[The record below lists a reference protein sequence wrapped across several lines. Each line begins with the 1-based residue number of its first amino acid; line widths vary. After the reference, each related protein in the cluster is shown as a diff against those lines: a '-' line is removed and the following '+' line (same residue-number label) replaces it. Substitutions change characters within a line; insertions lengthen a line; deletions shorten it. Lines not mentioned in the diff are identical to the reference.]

1 MSKNM
6 KKICVSRQWVFV
18 GCALWLSA
26 TLVAQQPAPQPIT
39 LSITPQP
46 VPVVIG
52 SQDASKFEWL
62 TDMDQAMEQA
72 KKRDLPLMVVFSGS
86 DWCGWCKKLDQE
98 VFQQQ
103 EFQDYARTRVIS
115 VMLDTPRSQL
125 SNKPHKAIMEKY
137 GVEGFPSVILLDK
150 EGTQIGKGGYV
161 RGGPAAFISQVL
173 KGTMIAT
180 PKRAALTRSVK
191 FDRSPSAILRVM
203 QQQMEATRSGKEI
216 SEDDRFVMDVTL
228 GNWPAVKEYLRSL
241 PEANAEKLFVQLL
254 SDLRESRT
262 VRSSDSS
269 SRKQK
274 SGMISLDDFFTLCEF
289 YPGKNLAVHT
299 GLLAELLKV
308 ILESG
313 DYRKSLMETLEKGT
327 PHFGGAD
334 PATRMAAANLLFAM
348 GMKLEGGKFLP
359 PAELSKKNGDI
370 NTLRM
375 RIMYLDEKARVEK
388 SGSALLE
395 AWDLSQWI
403 LLNTS
408 NNAEKQEAFSLTLS
422 LLPLLEGPAAQA
434 WFKNVFQENP
444 LLGMKF
450 LTTLGDAL
458 IQNTG
463 GGDIKQRE
471 QRMALLARSVQA
483 LLDIAPDQSWD
494 KTLNAL
500 ALCWAREAEVSV
512 ENYRKPRKNTRYGG
526 MYTPPSERQQSS
538 TFVPVNAVLAAS
550 PEGKWFDRLE
560 KECQV
565 QILTLKARLCMKIEE
580 MEPAKK
586 LIDQLAKDN
595 PKQCTTLFND
605 YLRAWS
611 VLANNTPAEM
621 DPEMQE
627 RMRYQMMYSGMH
639 NRVGSEG
646 IPITRA
652 RQVRNLQYLAT
663 LLKDIQRLT
672 QEPVSGTTAVT
683 VFTEC
688 HSTAEVFLREDI
700 ENVFGPFE
708 QMPAEVRVQLIAG
721 MRSRLADSWR
731 KIETQAGARTNR
743 SELQMIAEVTRG
755 YRILQALIQASEKDK
770 DDWQYHRLKAMAL
783 YDSAEYYYSLRD
795 KELPNT
801 ADKYTLAEYTRQRD
815 EALKSFA
822 KSALCYSKVAP
833 ELHPAE
839 HSVLVYLHWFYVTLG
854 ASDLAHL
861 KRSTDYNLDYLAD
874 IGKAIDLLPAE
885 LKEKHLVLLS
895 EAIVSASGK
904 VGPDIKMRFL
914 NASLP
919 LLGDHPS
926 SRPVKKFLDYYAELQ
941 GELKLKVRVD
951 AEQPTSVVGS
961 TKSFGL
967 LIDLEHTSN
976 IERESGGFGRY
987 LQGANQ
993 NYYGGPAP
1001 VDFREAFRKY
1011 ITDALKKQ
1019 FEIASLVFATPSV
1032 KSRPTARPN
1041 WNVTPLA
1048 YVLVKVK
1055 DQSVDAVPPI
1065 QMDMVFADTQGSVV
1079 LPLLS
1084 DLLPIDARTEPA
1096 ATPVKDLVI
1105 TQVLDDRDLAKGK
1118 LKLQIDAAAN
1128 GLIPSFEDLFD
1139 LQMEKLVLEGKL
1151 ADSDRGLVIEKLDTD
1166 ESRTSPVCQR
1176 SWELTF
1182 VLPKEQSAVFSF
1194 PVIKALF
1201 KEAKV
1206 TNKRYVEA
1214 DIVEAPACVTVTTE
1228 KKNYAVYVGIV
1239 VLLHGAALL
1248 ALFLI
1253 RRRRKPAAQ
1262 VVSHHLPETLTA
1274 FTLVTYLRHL
1284 EADGTLSL
1292 SEGERQTLHQDIERV
1307 EKAYFSPDTQSGQSP
1322 KPDLQQILANYK
1334 KGQLF

>member
-1 MSKNM
+1 MSKKMN
-6 KKICVSRQWVFV
+6 IVSTGFV
-18 GCALWLSA
+18 VGGLLFLSA
-26 TLVAQQPAPQPIT
+26 SLVAQQPVPQPIT

-46 VPVVIG
+46 VPVVTG
-52 SQDASKFEWL
+52 SQEASKFEWL
-62 TDMDQAMEQA
+62 TDLDQALEQA
-72 KKRDLPLMVVFSGS
+72 KKRDLPVMVVFSGS
-86 DWCGWCKKLDQE
+86 DWCVWCKKLDQE

-103 EFQDYARTRVIS
+103 EFQDYARSHIIS

-125 SNKPHKAIMEKY
+125 SSKPHKAIMEKY
-137 GVEGFPSVILLDK
+137 AVEGFPSVILLDK
-150 EGTQIGKGGYV
+150 EGSQIGKGGYV
-161 RGGPAAFISQVL
+161 RGGPSPFISQVL
-173 KGTMIAT
+173 KGTMVAT

-203 QQQMEATRSGKEI
+203 QQQMEATRAGKEI
-216 SEDDRFVMDVTL
+216 SDEDQFVMDVTL

-241 PEANAEKLFVQLL
+241 PEANAEKIFVQLL

-262 VRSSDSS
+262 VRSSESS
-269 SRKQK
+269 TRKQK
-274 SGMISLDDFFTLCEF
+274 SSMISLDDFFTLCEL
-289 YPGKNLAVHT
+289 YPGKNIATHT
-299 GLLAELLKV
+299 GLLSELLKI

-313 DYRKSLMETLEKGT
+313 DYRTSLLETLEKGT

-334 PATRMAAANLLFAM
+334 PKTRLAAANLLFAV
-348 GMKLEGGKFLP
+348 GLKLDGGKFLP
-359 PAELSKKNGDI
+359 PAELAKKNGDI

-388 SGSALLE
+388 NGSALIE

-403 LLNTS
+403 LLNTTQS
-408 NNAEKQEAFSLTLS
+408 GERQEAFSLTLS

-458 IQNTG
+458 LQNAS

-483 LLDIAPDQSWD
+483 LLDIAPDQSWN

-500 ALCWAREAEVSV
+500 ALCWAREAEVSL

-526 MYTPPSERQQSS
+526 MYIPPNERQQSS
-538 TFVPVNAVLAAS
+538 TFVPANTVLATS
-550 PEGKWFDRLE
+550 PEGKWFERLE
-560 KECQV
+560 KDNQV
-565 QILTLKARLCMKIEE
+565 QVLTLKARLCMKVEE

-611 VLANNTPAEM
+611 ILANNTPSEM

-627 RMRYQMMYSGMH
+627 RMRYQQMMYGGMQ

-672 QEPVSGTTAVT
+672 QEPVSAATAVT

-688 HSTAEVFLREDI
+688 HSTAEVFLREDM
-700 ENVFGPFE
+700 ENVFGPLE
-708 QMPAEVRVQLIAG
+708 QMPADVRVQLIAG

-731 KIETQAGARTNR
+731 KIETQAGAKTNR

-755 YRILQALIQASEKDK
+755 YRILQALIQASEKDN
-770 DDWQYHRLKAMAL
+770 DDWKYHRLKAMAL

-795 KELPNT
+795 KELPNM

-815 EALKSFA
+815 EGLKSFA

-874 IGKAIDLLPAE
+874 IRKAIDLLPAE
-885 LKEKHLVLLS
+885 LKEKHLQLLS
-895 EAIVSASGK
+895 EAILAASSQ
-904 VGPDIKMRFL
+904 VGPDVKTRFL
-914 NASLP
+914 NASLS

-967 LIDLEHTSN
+967 LIELEHTSN

-993 NYYGGPAP
+993 NYYGGPSP

-1019 FEIASLVFATPSV
+1019 FEIASLVFATPAV
-1032 KSRPTARPN
+1032 KSRPTARAN

-1096 ATPVKDLVI
+1096 AGQVKDLVI

-1128 GLIPSFEDLFD
+1128 GLIPAFEELFD
-1139 LQMEKLVLEGKL
+1139 LQLEKLVLEGKI
-1151 ADSDRGLVIEKLDTD
+1151 AESDRGLVIEKLDT
-1166 ESRTSPVCQR
+1166 EASRTSPICQR
-1176 SWELTF
+1176 SWELTL

-1194 PVIKALF
+1194 PVIKPLF
-1201 KEAKV
+1201 KGAKV
-1206 TNKRYVEA
+1206 TNKRYEEA
-1214 DIVEAPACVTVTTE
+1214 DIVEAPARVTITVAQVTTRL
-1228 KKNYAVYVGIV
+1228 YLYGIAG
-1239 VLLHGAALL
+1239 VLVAALVIGL
-1248 ALFLI
+1248 LFRL
-1253 RRRRKPAAQ
+1253 RKVPVAE
-1262 VVSHHLPETLTA
+1262 VVAHRVPDTITA
-1274 FTLVTYLRHL
+1274 FTLINYLRHL
-1284 EADGTLSL
+1284 EADATLAL
-1292 SEGERQTLHQDIERV
+1292 SEQERQALHQDIERV
-1307 EKAYFSPDTQSGQSP
+1307 EKAYFSPDTQSEQSP
-1322 KPDLQQILANYK
+1322 KPDLQQILANYT
-1334 KGQLF
+1334 KG

>member
-1 MSKNM
+1 MSKKM
-6 KKICVSRQWVFV
+6 SFVSAGFVFW
-18 GCALWLSA
+18 GIMFLSA
-26 TLVAQQPAPQPIT
+26 SLVAQQPAGQPIT

-46 VPVVIG
+46 VPVATG
-52 SQDASKFEWL
+52 SQESTKLVWL
-62 TDMDQAMEQA
+62 NSVDEALEQA
-72 KKRDLPLMVVFSGS
+72 KKRNLPVMVVFSGS
-86 DWCGWCKKLDQE
+86 DWCGWCKRLDQE

-103 EFQDYARTRVIS
+103 EFKDYAKDSVIC
-115 VMLDTPRSQL
+115 VLLDTPRSQL
-125 SNKPHKAIMEKY
+125 SNKPHQALMEKY
-137 GVEGFPSVILLDK
+137 GVQGYPSVIVLDK

-161 RGGPAAFISQVL
+161 RGGPSAFISQVL
-173 KGTMIAT
+173 KGMPVTT
-180 PKRAALTRSVK
+180 PKRAALTRSLK

-203 QQQMEATRSGKEI
+203 QQQMEASRAGKEI
-216 SEDDRFVMDVTL
+216 SEEDRFVMDVTL
-228 GNWPAVKEYLRSL
+228 GNWPAVKEYLSSL
-241 PEANAEKLFVQLL
+241 PESNAEKIFVQLL

-262 VRSSDSS
+262 IRSSESSS

-274 SGMISLDDFFTLCEF
+274 ASMISLEDFFTLCDL
-289 YPGKNLAVHT
+289 YLGKNIAIHT
-299 GLLAELLKV
+299 GSLAELLKV

-313 DYRKSLMETLEKGT
+313 EYRASLLETLEKGT
-327 PHFGGAD
+327 PHFGGED
-334 PATRMAAANLLFAM
+334 PKKRMAAANLLFAM

-359 PAELSKKNGDI
+359 PAELAKKNGDI

-375 RIMYLDEKARVEK
+375 RIMHLDEKARVEK
-388 SGSALLE
+388 SVAALAE

-403 LLNTS
+403 LLNTTNS
-408 NNAEKQEAFSLTLS
+408 GERQEAFNLTLS

-434 WFKNVFQENP
+434 WFKGVFQDNP

-450 LTTLGDAL
+450 FTTLGDSVLQGA
-458 IQNTG
+458 NS
-463 GGDIKQRE
+463 GDLKQRE
-471 QRMALLARSVQA
+471 QRLNLLARSVQA
-483 LLDIAPDQSWD
+483 LLEITPDQSWD

-500 ALCWAREAEVSV
+500 ALCWAREAEVAI

-526 MYTPPSERQQSS
+526 MYIPQNERQQSS
-538 TFVPVNAVLAAS
+538 TFVPVSAVLATS

-560 KECQV
+560 KDNQV
-565 QILTLKARLCMKIEE
+565 QILTLKARLLMKVEE
-580 MEPAKK
+580 MESAKK

-611 VLANNTPAEM
+611 ALANNTPSEM

-627 RMRYQMMYSGMH
+627 RMRYQQMMYGGMH
-639 NRVGSEG
+639 NRVGAEG
-646 IPITRA
+646 IPMTRA
-652 RQVRNLQYLAT
+652 RQVRNLQYLAA

-672 QEPVSGTTAVT
+672 QEPVSATTAVT

-700 ENVFGPFE
+700 ENVFGPLD
-708 QMPAEVRVQLIAG
+708 QMSPAVRVQLIAG

-801 ADKYTLAEYTRQRD
+801 IDKYTLAEYTRQRD

-822 KSALCYSKVAP
+822 KSALCYSKIAP

-874 IGKAIDLLPAE
+874 IRKAVELLPSE
-885 LKEKHLVLLS
+885 LKEKHLQLLS
-895 EAIVSASGK
+895 EAIVSASSQI
-904 VGPDIKMRFL
+904 GPDIKTRFL
-914 NASLP
+914 TASLS
-919 LLGDHPS
+919 LLGDHPAGRS
-926 SRPVKKFLDYYAELQ
+926 VKKFLDDYAELQ

-951 AEQPTSVVGS
+951 AEPSTSVVGS
-961 TKSFGL
+961 AKPFGL
-967 LIDLEHTSN
+967 VIELEHTGN

-987 LQGANQ
+987 LQGAGQ
-993 NYYGGPAP
+993 NYYGGPPP
-1001 VDFREAFRKY
+1001 VDFRENFRKY

-1019 FEIASLVFATPSV
+1019 FEITSLVFATPSV
-1032 KSRPTARPN
+1032 KSRPTARAN

-1048 YVLVKVK
+1048 YVLLKVK

-1096 ATPVKDLVI
+1096 AAPVKDLVI

-1118 LKLQIDAAAN
+1118 LKLQIDVAAN
-1128 GLIPSFEDLFD
+1128 GLIPVFEDLFD
-1139 LQMEKLVLEGKL
+1139 LQLGKLVLEGKL
-1151 ADSDRGLVIEKLDTD
+1151 TDSDRGLVIEKLDT
-1166 ESRTSPVCQR
+1166 ESPRIAPVCQR

-1194 PVIKALF
+1194 PVIKPLF

-1228 KKNYAVYVGIV
+1228 KKRYWGYLAVVVGLHV
-1239 VLLHGAALL
+1239 VGLGT
-1248 ALFLI
+1248 LFLI
-1253 RRRRKPAAQ
+1253 RRRRKPAVQA
-1262 VVSHHLPETLTA
+1262 VAHHLPETLTA

-1284 EADGTLSL
+1284 EADGTLPL
-1292 SEGERQTLHQDIERV
+1292 SEQERQDLHRDIERV
-1307 EKAYFSPDTQSGQSP
+1307 EKAYFSPGAQTDQSA

-1334 KGQLF
+1334 KA

>member
-1 MSKNM
+1 MSKKMNF
-6 KKICVSRQWVFV
+6 VSVWFV
-18 GCALWLSA
+18 VGGVLFLSA
-26 TLVAQQPAPQPIT
+26 SLVAQQPAPQPIT

-46 VPVVIG
+46 VPVATG
-52 SQDASKFEWL
+52 SQEAAKFEWL
-62 TDMDQAMEQA
+62 TDLDQAMEQA
-72 KKRDLPLMVVFSGS
+72 KKRDLPVMVVFSGS
-86 DWCGWCKKLDQE
+86 DWCGWCKRLDAE

-103 EFQDYARTRVIS
+103 EFQDYARTHVIP

-125 SNKPHKAIMEKY
+125 SAKPHQVIMEKY
-137 GVEGFPSVILLDK
+137 GVQGFPSVIVLDK
-150 EGTQIGKGGYV
+150 EGNQINKGGYV
-161 RGGPAAFISQVL
+161 RGGPSAFISQVL
-173 KGTMIAT
+173 KGTTSA

-191 FDRSPSAILRVM
+191 FDRSPSAVLRVM
-203 QQQMEATRSGKEI
+203 QQQMEASRAGKEI
-216 SEDDRFVMDVTL
+216 SDDDRFVMDVTL

-262 VRSSDSS
+262 VRSSESS

-289 YPGKNLAVHT
+289 YPGKNLAIHIGV
-299 GLLAELLKV
+299 LAELLKV

-313 DYRKSLMETLEKGT
+313 DYRVSLLETLEKGT
-327 PHFGGAD
+327 PHFGGTD

-359 PAELSKKNGDI
+359 SAELAKKNGDI

-388 SGSALLE
+388 NGSALLE

-434 WFKNVFQENP
+434 WFKSVFQENP

-450 LTTLGDAL
+450 LMTLGDSVL
-458 IQNTG
+458 QNSSS
-463 GGDIKQRE
+463 GDLKMRE
-471 QRMALLARSVQA
+471 QRVALLSRSIQA
-483 LLDIAPDQSWD
+483 LLDIAPDQSWN

-500 ALCWAREAEVSV
+500 ALCWAREAEVSL

-526 MYTPPSERQQSS
+526 MYIPPSERQQSS
-538 TFVPVNAVLAAS
+538 NFVPVNTVLASS
-550 PEGKWFDRLE
+550 PEGKWFERLE
-560 KECQV
+560 KDNQV
-565 QILTLKARLCMKIEE
+565 QILTLKARLFMKTED

-611 VLANNTPAEM
+611 VLANNTPSEM

-627 RMRYQMMYSGMH
+627 RIRYQQMMYGGMH
-639 NRVGSEG
+639 NKVGAEG

-672 QEPVSGTTAVT
+672 QEPVSAATAVT
-683 VFTEC
+683 VFTDC

-700 ENVFGPFE
+700 ENVFGPLD

-731 KIETQAGARTNR
+731 KIETQAGAKTNR

-770 DDWQYHRLKAMAL
+770 DDWKYHRLKAMAL

-822 KSALCYSKVAP
+822 KSALCYSKIAP

-874 IGKAIDLLPAE
+874 IRKAIDLLPSE
-885 LKEKHLVLLS
+885 LREKHFQLLS
-895 EAIVSASGK
+895 EAILSASGQ
-904 VGPDIKMRFL
+904 VGPDIKTRFL
-914 NASLP
+914 TASLS
-919 LLGDHPS
+919 LLGDHPA

-951 AEQPTSVVGS
+951 AEQQPSVVGS
-961 TKSFGL
+961 TKPFGL
-967 LIDLEHTSN
+967 LIELEHTSN

-1019 FEIASLVFATPSV
+1019 FEITSLVFATPSV
-1032 KSRPTARPN
+1032 KSKPTTRPN

-1048 YVLVKVK
+1048 YVLLKVK

-1128 GLIPSFEDLFD
+1128 GLIPAFEELFD
-1139 LQMEKLVLEGKL
+1139 LQLEKLVLEGKI
-1151 ADSDRGLVIEKLDTD
+1151 AESDRGLVIEKLDT
-1166 ESRTSPVCQR
+1166 ESPRIAPTCQR

-1182 VLPKEQSAVFSF
+1182 VMPKEQSVAFSF
-1194 PVIKALF
+1194 PVIKKIF

-1214 DIVEAPACVTVTTE
+1214 DIVEAPARVTVTAG
-1228 KKNYAVYVGIV
+1228 KQNYWVYIV
-1239 VLLHGAALL
+1239 VVAGLHVAGLVAV
-1248 ALFLI
+1248 FLI
-1253 RRRRKPAAQ
+1253 RRRRKPVAE
-1262 VVSHHLPETLTA
+1262 VVTHRLPEALTA
-1274 FTLVTYLRHL
+1274 FTLINYLRHL
-1284 EADGTLSL
+1284 EADATLPL
-1292 SEGERQTLHQDIERV
+1292 SEQERQALHQDIERI
-1307 EKAYFSPDTQSGQSP
+1307 EKAYFSPDTQSDQSA

-1334 KGQLF
+1334 KG

>member
-1 MSKNM
+1 M

-18 GCALWLSA
+18 GCALFLSA
-26 TLVAQQPAPQPIT
+26 SLLAQQPAPQPIT

-46 VPVVIG
+46 FPGVPG
-52 SQDASKFEWL
+52 SQEASKFEWL
-62 TDMDQAMEQA
+62 TDLDQAMEQA
-72 KKRDLPLMVVFSGS
+72 KKRDLPVMVVFSGS
-86 DWCGWCKKLDQE
+86 DWCGWCKRLDQE

-103 EFQDYARTRVIS
+103 EFQDYARSRVIS

-161 RGGPAAFISQVL
+161 RGGPSAFISQVL
-173 KGTMIAT
+173 KGTMVAT

-203 QQQMEATRSGKEI
+203 QQQMEATRAGKEI
-216 SEDDRFVMDVTL
+216 SDDDRFVMDVTL

-254 SDLRESRT
+254 TDLRESRT

-269 SRKQK
+269 TRKQK
-274 SGMISLDDFFTLCEF
+274 SSMISLDDFFTLCEF
-289 YPGKNLAVHT
+289 YPGKNLAMHT
-299 GLLAELLKV
+299 VLLAELLKV

-313 DYRKSLMETLEKGT
+313 DYRTSLMETLEKGT
-327 PHFGGAD
+327 PHFGGTD
-334 PATRMAAANLLFAM
+334 PKTRMAAVNLLFAM

-388 SGSALLE
+388 NGSALLE

-434 WFKNVFQENP
+434 WFKSVFQENP

-450 LTTLGDAL
+450 LTTLGDSL
-458 IQNTG
+458 LQNANG
-463 GGDIKQRE
+463 GGLKQRE

-483 LLDIAPDQSWD
+483 LLDIAPDQSWN

-500 ALCWAREAEVSV
+500 ALCWAREAEVSI

-526 MYTPPSERQQSS
+526 MYIPPSERQPSS
-538 TFVPVNAVLAAS
+538 TFVPVNVVLAAS
-550 PEGKWFDRLE
+550 PEGKWFERLE
-560 KECQV
+560 KDNQV
-565 QILTLKARLCMKIEE
+565 QVLTLKARLCMKTEE

-611 VLANNTPAEM
+611 VLANNTPSEM

-627 RMRYQMMYSGMH
+627 RMRYHSMYGMQ
-639 NRVGSEG
+639 NRVGAEG
-646 IPITRA
+646 IPLTRA

-672 QEPVSGTTAVT
+672 LEPVSGATAVT

-688 HSTAEVFLREDI
+688 HSTAEVFLREDM

-708 QMPAEVRVQLIAG
+708 KMSAEVRVQLIAG

-731 KIETQAGARTNR
+731 KIETQAGAKTNR

-755 YRILQALIQASEKDK
+755 YRILQALIQSSEKDN
-770 DDWQYHRLKAMAL
+770 DDWKYHRLKAMAL

-815 EALKSFA
+815 EGLKSFA

-874 IGKAIDLLPAE
+874 IRKAIDLLPAE
-885 LKEKHLVLLS
+885 LKEKHLQLLS
-895 EAIVSASGK
+895 EAILSASSQ
-904 VGPDIKMRFL
+904 VGPDVKTRFL
-914 NASLP
+914 SASLS
-919 LLGDHPS
+919 LLGDHPA

-941 GELKLKVRVD
+941 GELKLKVSVD

-967 LIDLEHTSN
+967 LIELEHTSN

-993 NYYGGPAP
+993 NYYGRPSP

-1032 KSRPTARPN
+1032 KSRPTARAN

-1048 YVLVKVK
+1048 YVLLKVK
-1055 DQSVDAVPPI
+1055 DQSVDAIPPI

-1084 DLLPIDARTEPA
+1084 DILPIDARTEPA

-1128 GLIPSFEDLFD
+1128 GLIPAFEELFD
-1139 LQMEKLVLEGKL
+1139 LQLEKLVLEGKL
-1151 ADSDRGLVIEKLDTD
+1151 ADSDRGLVIEKIETD
-1166 ESRTSPVCQR
+1166 ASRISPVCQR

-1182 VLPKEQSAVFSF
+1182 VMPKEQVVVFSF
-1194 PVIKALF
+1194 PVIKKLF

-1206 TNKRYVEA
+1206 TNKRYEEA
-1214 DIVEAPACVTVTTE
+1214 DIVEAPARVTITVAQVATRF
-1228 KKNYAVYVGIV
+1228 YLYGIAG
-1239 VLLHGAALL
+1239 VLVAALVIGL
-1248 ALFLI
+1248 LFRL
-1253 RRRRKPAAQ
+1253 RKAPVAE
-1262 VVSHHLPETLTA
+1262 VVAHRLPETLTA
-1274 FTLVTYLRHL
+1274 FTLSNYLRHL
-1284 EADGTLSL
+1284 EADATLAL
-1292 SEGERQTLHQDIERV
+1292 SEKERQALHQDIERV
-1307 EKAYFSPDTQSGQSP
+1307 EKAYFSPDTQSEQSA

-1334 KGQLF
+1334 RGVDGAH